1 MNQTPPGT
9 SPPPLPPRTAAPPP
23 KKRMHGCLIALIVA
37 LCLMVP
43 VVGILAAIAIPAYND
58 YVARA
63 KVAQAMGTTMAL
75 RWRVVEFRER
85 EERCPVNG
93 DAGFSDDDLVLGPPV
108 ASVRLGDAGENRCT
122 ITLTLG
128 DATPAL
134 DGRHLDYAFDPGTGD
149 WRCRSDVDARHL
161 PAGCGP

>member
-93 DAGFSDDDLVLGPPV
+93 DAGFSDDDLMLGPPV
-108 ASVRLGDAGENRCT
+108 AAAVVKVIAAVREYNAARVSAPIEPEEQPAGDA
-122 ITLTLG
+122 
-128 DATPAL
+128 A
-134 DGRHLDYAFDPGTGD
+134 
-149 WRCRSDVDARHL
+149 
-161 PAGCGP
+161 